1 MPPENNSFKEFT
13 RDPAH
18 LDISN
23 LLPRR
28 PTTGPDVPVV
38 LWRLLRVVSLH
49 KILGDETPTIAY
61 FLGKNI
67 GNMLAVKTPEDIHRQ
82 LTALKIGKLNFS
94 VSSPN
99 IAHLA
104 IAECMT
110 CDGIT
115 PPLGRPI
122 CQLEAGIVAG
132 ALENLYPDKK
142 IIGDEIKCIGG
153 LGDEVCLIECKI
165 I

>member
-1 MPPENNSFKEFT
+1 MPPENNHYKEFT
-13 RDPAH
+13 RNPAD
-18 LDISN
+18 LDISG

-28 PTTGPDVPVV
+28 PTTGPDIPVV
-38 LWRLLRVVSLH
+38 LWRLLRLVSLY
-49 KILGDETPTIAY
+49 KVLGEETPTVSY

-67 GNMLAVKTPEDIHRQ
+67 GNMLSIKTPDDIQRQ
-82 LTALKIGKLNFS
+82 LTALKIGKINFS
-94 VSSPN
+94 ATSPN
-99 IAHLA
+99 IVHLA

-115 PPLGRPI
+115 PPLGKAV

-142 IIGDEIKCIGG
+142 IIGEEVKCIGG
-153 LGDEVCLIECKI
+153 LGDEVCLIECTI